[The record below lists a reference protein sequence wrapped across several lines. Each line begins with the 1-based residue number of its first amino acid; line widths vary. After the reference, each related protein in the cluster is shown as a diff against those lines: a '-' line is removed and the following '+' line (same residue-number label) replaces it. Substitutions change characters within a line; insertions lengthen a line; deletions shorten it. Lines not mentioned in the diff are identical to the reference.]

1 MANSRREYFR
11 KTRKSRLREL
21 KHSRTGWCGMVSAIA
36 AAVLFV
42 VSVALSFTAAG
53 EAAFPAGTVSL
64 IGLVLAA
71 GDFVL
76 GIMAVREPKIRPLPP
91 RTALILGGILT
102 VVLAALY
109 ISGMV

>member
-64 IGLVLAA
+64 MLAA
-71 GDFVL
+71 GAFIL

>member
-71 GDFVL
+71 GAFVL
-76 GIMAVREPKIRPLPP
+76 GIMAVREPKIRPFRRAQP
-91 RTALILGGILT
+91 
-102 VVLAALY
+102 
-109 ISGMV
+109 

>member
-53 EAAFPAGTVSL
+53 AAAFPARTVSL

-71 GDFVL
+71 G
-76 GIMAVREPKIRPLPP
+76 REPKIRPLPP

>member
-1 MANSRREYFR
+1 MWFRWRCLSQRQARPRSRR
-11 KTRKSRLREL
+11 
-21 KHSRTGWCGMVSAIA
+21 
-36 AAVLFV
+36 
-42 VSVALSFTAAG
+42 
-53 EAAFPAGTVSL
+53 GTVSL

-71 GDFVL
+71 GAFVL